1 VTGTG
6 IDGVARATGVSTA
19 TVSRALR
26 GLPGVSAATRDRVLA
41 AAEELGYVPSS
52 SAAHL
57 ASGRTMALGV
67 LLPRIDEWY
76 FAAAL
81 EGVDRALRAAGYDLA
96 VFSLGGSGR
105 NRERVFHR
113 SMLRKRIDALLV
125 MCMELTPEELT
136 ALQQLDYP
144 SLTVGGY
151 VEGLR
156 NVSIDDAAAAGDAVD
171 HLVSLGHR
179 KIAYL
184 AGGDGHGVHFSVPAR
199 REAAFRRS
207 LARHGLPVRPEWMV
221 FGDFRFGAAKAAAE
235 RLLGVPGERPT
246 AVFASSDEMAFGV
259 LAAAQER
266 GVRVPEELSVIGI
279 DDHDFSGPLGLTTVR
294 QDPREQGSYAAELLL
309 AELRGGPAQPNPP
322 WQPHRLVVRRST
334 GPPAGY
340 VRSRRPGAPFP
351 GGEETTAPKLFGGPV
366 DFRSNRSTP

>member
-1 VTGTG
+1 MTGTG
-6 IDGVARATGVSTA
+6 IDGVARALGVSTA

-81 EGVDRALRAAGYDLA
+81 EGVDRALRAAGYDLV

-125 MCMELTPEELT
+125 MCMELTPEELA

-207 LARHGLPVRPEWMV
+207 LARHGLQVRPEWMV
-221 FGDFRFGAAKAAAE
+221 FGDFRFGAAKEAAE
-235 RLLGVPGERPT
+235 RLLDAPGERPT

-259 LAAAQER
+259 LAAAQEL

-279 DDHDFSGPLGLTTVR
+279 DDHDFAGPLGLTTVR
-294 QDPREQGSYAAELLL
+294 QDPREQGNCAAGLLL
-309 AELRGGPAQPNPP
+309 AELRGHPAQANPP

-334 GPPAGY
+334 GPPAREPGFD
-340 VRSRRPGAPFP
+340 RPGPALH
-351 GGEETTAPKLFGGPV
+351 GEETSARKFFVGPV
-366 DFRSNRSTP
+366 DFRSTRSTP

>member
-1 VTGTG
+1 MTGTG

-26 GLPGVSAATRDRVLA
+26 GLPGVSATTRDRVLA

-156 NVSIDDAAAAGDAVD
+156 NVSIDDAAAAGAAVD

-184 AGGDGHGVHFSVPAR
+184 AGGDGHGVHFLGAG
-199 REAAFRRS
+199 AAGG
-207 LARHGLPVRPEWMV
+207 GLPPEPGPPRAAGPAGVDGLRRFPVRRGE
-221 FGDFRFGAAKAAAE
+221 GGGGTTAGGAGGTADGGVCF
-235 RLLGVPGERPT
+235 LGRNGLRCAGGRAGT
-246 AVFASSDEMAFGV
+246 WRAG
-259 LAAAQER
+259 
-266 GVRVPEELSVIGI
+266 
-279 DDHDFSGPLGLTTVR
+279 SGGTVR
-294 QDPREQGSYAAELLL
+294 NRD
-309 AELRGGPAQPNPP
+309 
-322 WQPHRLVVRRST
+322 
-334 GPPAGY
+334 
-340 VRSRRPGAPFP
+340 RRP
-351 GGEETTAPKLFGGPV
+351 
-366 DFRSNRSTP
+366 